1 MGVVAGRGE
10 GGNVICDLDGVVYL
24 GAQPVPG
31 AGEALRELEDL
42 GFHLIFC
49 TNNSYRPAEEVA
61 ARVSQISG
69 YPAHPRQV
77 VGSADAAAALLAEEA
92 PPTLVLGGPG
102 IQRALEAVGVR
113 RVETGREAEAV
124 VVGLDH
130 DLSYGR
136 LKEAVLAVQAG
147 ARLVATNDDP
157 TYPTAEGEWPGAGAI
172 VAAVE
177 RATGVTAEVAGK
189 PHPAMRRLLRSR
201 LAPGPVWVVGDRVE
215 TDLAMGFAEGWR
227 TVLVH
232 TGVSHTAEGL
242 DPPPDLVL
250 PSLAEL
256 PHALSR
262 GR

>member
-1 MGVVAGRGE
+1 M
-10 GGNVICDLDGVVYL
+10 VYL
-24 GAQPVPG
+24 GGQPVPG
-31 AGEALRELEDL
+31 AGEALRQLDQA

-69 YPAHPRQV
+69 YPAEPGQV
-77 VGSADAAAALLAEEA
+77 VGSADAAAALLAHQT

-102 IQRALEAVGVR
+102 IHRALEAVGVP
-113 RVETGREAEAV
+113 RVEKAVEAEAV

-172 VAAVE
+172 LAAVE

-189 PHPAMRRLLRSR
+189 PHPPMRRLLHSR

-215 TDLAMGFAEGWR
+215 TDLVMGFAEGWR
-227 TVLVH
+227 TVLVL
-232 TGVSHTAEGL
+232 TGVTDSAEGL

-250 PSLAEL
+250 PSLREL
-256 PHALSR
+256 PHAVHLEL
-262 GR
+262 